1 MPATLY
7 LIDASPY
14 IFRAHFSLPSS
25 LKSPDGAR
33 AGAIYGF
40 ASFLLKLTADER
52 PTHLA
57 VAFDRN
63 LNGSFRNDEFP
74 AYKAQR
80 EEPPAELVAQIDPCL
95 EVAAALGAATFI
107 DERYEADDLIGTLC
121 ARLLPPG
128 QPQKHGA
135 VIVTSDKDLT
145 QLVSDR
151 VTLLDF
157 AKGERFDP
165 AAVREK
171 FGVRPDQITD
181 LLGLAGDP
189 VDNIPGVAGIGR
201 KTAAELL
208 AAFDHLED
216 LYDRLEE
223 LRLSSKIRGAK
234 TLHAKLTAARDIA
247 FLSKRLATVSADA
260 PISPKL
266 STLDALAW
274 KGADVPR
281 LEALFD
287 RFGFKT
293 IKERI
298 PSGPSPHSP

>member
-1 MPATLY
+1 MPATVHFV
-7 LIDASPY
+7 DASPY

-40 ASFLLKLTADER
+40 ASFLLKLIADEH

-80 EEPPAELVAQIDPCL
+80 EAPPPELVAQIDPCL
-95 EVAAALGAATFI
+95 EVAAALGAATFV

-121 ARLLPPG
+121 ARLLPQG
-128 QPQKHGA
+128 HGG
-135 VIVTSDKDLT
+135 VIVTSDKDLA

-157 AKGERFDP
+157 AKGERYGP
-165 AAVREK
+165 AAVHEK

-189 VDNIPGVAGIGR
+189 VDNIPGIAGIGR

-208 AAFDHLED
+208 AVFDHMEA

-223 LRLSSKIRGAK
+223 LLLGSKIRGAK
-234 TLHAKLTAARDIA
+234 TLHAKLTAGRDVA

-260 PISPKL
+260 PIAAPS

-281 LEALFD
+281 TEALFD

-293 IKERI
+293 IKDRI
-298 PSGPSPHSP
+298 PQGT

>member
-1 MPATLY
+1 V
-7 LIDASPY
+7 
-14 IFRAHFSLPSS
+14 
-25 LKSPDGAR
+25 KVGAV
-33 AGAIYGF
+33 YGF
-40 ASFLLKLTADER
+40 ASFLLKLIADEKV
-52 PTHLA
+52 THLG

-80 EEPPAELVAQIDPCL
+80 EDPPPELVAQIDPCL
-95 EVAAALGAATFI
+95 EAAAALGAATFL

-121 ARLLPPG
+121 ARLLP
-128 QPQKHGA
+128 QPVRDQSHGG
-135 VIVTSDKDLT
+135 VIVTSDKDLA

-157 AKGERFDP
+157 AKGERYDP
-165 AAVREK
+165 AAVQEK

-189 VDNIPGVAGIGR
+189 VDNIPGIAGIGR

-208 AAFDHLED
+208 AVFDHMED
-216 LYDRLEE
+216 LYARLDE
-223 LRLSSKIRGAK
+223 LLLSKKIRGAK
-234 TLHAKLTAARDIA
+234 TLHAKLTAGRDIA
-247 FLSKRLATVSADA
+247 FLSKRLATVSEDA
-260 PISPKL
+260 PIDAKS

-274 KGADVPR
+274 RGADVPR
-281 LEALFD
+281 TEALFD

-293 IKERI
+293 IKDRI
-298 PSGPSPHSP
+298 PRGI

>member
-1 MPATLY
+1 MPATLHFV
-7 LIDASPY
+7 DASPY

-25 LKSPDGAR
+25 IKSPDGAR
-33 AGAIYGF
+33 AGAVYGF
-40 ASFLLKLTADER
+40 ASFLLKLIADEQ

-80 EEPPAELVAQIDPCL
+80 EEPPPELVAQIDPCL

-121 ARLLPPG
+121 SRLLPKG
-128 QPQKHGA
+128 HGA
-135 VIVTSDKDLT
+135 VIVTSDKDLA

-157 AKGERFDP
+157 AKAERYDP
-165 AAVREK
+165 AAVQEK

-189 VDNIPGVAGIGR
+189 VDNIPGIAGIGR

-208 AAFDHLED
+208 AVFDHMED
-216 LYDRLEE
+216 LYARLEE
-223 LRLSSKIRGAK
+223 LRVSTKIRGAK
-234 TLHAKLTAARDIA
+234 TLYAKLTAGRDIA

-260 PISPKL
+260 PIDAKS

-274 KGADVPR
+274 KGADVPST
-281 LEALFD
+281 EALFD
-287 RFGFKT
+287 RFSFKT
-293 IKERI
+293 IKDRI
-298 PSGPSPHSP
+298 PRGS